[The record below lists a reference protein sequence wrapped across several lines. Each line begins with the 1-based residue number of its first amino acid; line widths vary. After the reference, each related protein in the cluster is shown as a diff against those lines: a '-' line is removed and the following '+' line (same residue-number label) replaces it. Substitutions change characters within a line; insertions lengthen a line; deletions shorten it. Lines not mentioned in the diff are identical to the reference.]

1 MREYDLEEI
10 LAEYAEDNIETA
22 LPEEEDI
29 LKEEEFTEPAAG
41 LPYAEETAL
50 PEENEAETARG
61 DDAEVPAESAEDPDA
76 QLTRVFRAPKPEK
89 TESRRVRRET
99 ESRREAAAQDEEA
112 EEPKKKRRKKP
123 KKESFGKKLG
133 FGMLSLIFM
142 VISLGVLAWT
152 LQNVHPDTS
161 KTTESSRSLGNTNL
175 VSRLDT
181 GLNNA
186 KANALSD
193 IAYIPKHYTIP
204 EGETVAP
211 RPQESGFGS
220 VTPENA
226 ATVMDVIQLA
236 RDSGLLEGQDVIFNP
251 NLNFE
256 PNTNIQY
263 YYDETILTIIWKE
276 LIDGNT
282 VTCCEVKV
290 ADASQFRRKL
300 VDDTFGSPRK
310 LFATSI
316 AASVNSVVGM
326 NADFYMFRDFGIVA
340 YQRQLWRMDEST
352 YTGQY
357 KKYNCV
363 ETCFVDANGDFHF
376 THLLEE
382 HSRSEIQD
390 FMASND
396 ILFSLSF
403 GPVLVEN
410 GELKSCDW
418 YPAGEPTRGDS
429 RAAIGQVDKLH
440 YFYLSVNHAPE
451 KAALWTVN
459 DMARAM
465 YDKGIPNAY
474 GLDGGQT
481 SEILFQGVPF
491 NHIDYDAERTV
502 SDILYFA
509 SAVPNREVTP

>member
-1 MREYDLEEI
+1 M
-10 LAEYAEDNIETA
+10 A
-22 LPEEEDI
+22 
-29 LKEEEFTEPAAG
+29 
-41 LPYAEETAL
+41 
-50 PEENEAETARG
+50 
-61 DDAEVPAESAEDPDA
+61 
-76 QLTRVFRAPKPEK
+76 
-89 TESRRVRRET
+89 
-99 ESRREAAAQDEEA
+99 
-112 EEPKKKRRKKP
+112 RRKR
-123 KKESFGKKLG
+123 ESTAKRVGYVF
-133 FGMLSLIFM
+133 LSLIFA
-142 VISLGVLAWT
+142 VIALLLLARLGISF
-152 LQNVHPDTS
+152 HPGTGPAAAAVRGSTDLGAQLDNSFSNS
-161 KTTESSRSLGNTNL
+161 KAEALG
-175 VSRLDT
+175 S
-181 GLNNA
+181 
-186 KANALSD
+186 
-193 IAYIPKHYTIP
+193 IATIKKHYVIP
-204 EGETVAP
+204 EDALAAP
-211 RPQESGFGS
+211 VPDPNGFG
-220 VTPENA
+220 
-226 ATVMDVIQLA
+226 TVSIAEADKVMAVIDKA
-236 RDSGLLEGQDVIFNP
+236 RKSGLLDGQEVLFNP
-251 NLNFE
+251 NADFYQDSF
-256 PNTNIQY
+256 IGY
-263 YYDETILTIIWKE
+263 YYDETILMIIWKE
-276 LIDGNT
+276 VINGNT
-282 VTCCEVKV
+282 CSCCEVKI
-290 ADASQFRRKL
+290 ADGSQIRRKIA
-300 VDDTFGSPRK
+300 DDTLGSP
-310 LFATSI
+310 I
-316 AASVNSVVGM
+316 QYYASDLARTVNPVVAM

-363 ETCFVDANGDFHF
+363 ETCFVDSNGDFHF

-390 FMASND
+390 FMATND

>member
-1 MREYDLEEI
+1 M
-10 LAEYAEDNIETA
+10 A
-22 LPEEEDI
+22 
-29 LKEEEFTEPAAG
+29 
-41 LPYAEETAL
+41 
-50 PEENEAETARG
+50 
-61 DDAEVPAESAEDPDA
+61 
-76 QLTRVFRAPKPEK
+76 
-89 TESRRVRRET
+89 
-99 ESRREAAAQDEEA
+99 
-112 EEPKKKRRKKP
+112 RRKR
-123 KKESFGKKLG
+123 ESTAKRVGYVF
-133 FGMLSLIFM
+133 LSLIFA
-142 VISLGVLAWT
+142 VITLLLLARLGMSF
-152 LQNVHPDTS
+152 HPGTGPAAAAGRGSTDLGAQLDNSFSNS
-161 KTTESSRSLGNTNL
+161 KAEALG
-175 VSRLDT
+175 S
-181 GLNNA
+181 
-186 KANALSD
+186 
-193 IAYIPKHYTIP
+193 IATIKKHYVIP
-204 EGETVAP
+204 EDALAAP
-211 RPQESGFGS
+211 VPDPNGFG
-220 VTPENA
+220 
-226 ATVMDVIQLA
+226 TVSIAEADKVMAVIDKA
-236 RDSGLLEGQDVIFNP
+236 RKSGLLDGQEVLFNP
-251 NLNFE
+251 NADFYQDSF
-256 PNTNIQY
+256 IGY
-263 YYDETILTIIWKE
+263 YYDETILMIIWKE
-276 LIDGNT
+276 VINGNT
-282 VTCCEVKV
+282 CSCCEVKI
-290 ADASQFRRKL
+290 ADGSQIRRKIA
-300 VDDTFGSPRK
+300 DDTLGSP
-310 LFATSI
+310 I
-316 AASVNSVVGM
+316 QYYASDLARTVNPVVAM
-326 NADFYMFRDFGIVA
+326 NADFYMFRDFGIVV

-390 FMASND
+390 FMATND

-509 SAVPNREVTP
+509 SAIPNREVTP

>member
-1 MREYDLEEI
+1 MTRR
-10 LAEYAEDNIETA
+10 
-22 LPEEEDI
+22 
-29 LKEEEFTEPAAG
+29 K
-41 LPYAEETAL
+41 
-50 PEENEAETARG
+50 R
-61 DDAEVPAESAEDPDA
+61 ESAAKRAGFVFVSLFFAVVCAFVLA
-76 QLTRVFRAPKPEK
+76 QLTLHWHPGVSGEVALNRTSTDLGARLSNSLSNSKADALSGITTIRKHYVIPEDALAAPAPNP
-89 TESRRVRRET
+89 
-99 ESRREAAAQDEEA
+99 D
-112 EEPKKKRRKKP
+112 
-123 KKESFGKKLG
+123 G
-133 FGMLSLIFM
+133 FGT
-142 VISLGVLAWT
+142 LAIDEADK
-152 LQNVHPDTS
+152 LLPII
-161 KTTESSRSLGNTNL
+161 E
-175 VSRLDT
+175 
-181 GLNNA
+181 
-186 KANALSD
+186 KA
-193 IAYIPKHYTIP
+193 
-204 EGETVAP
+204 
-211 RPQESGFGS
+211 R
-220 VTPENA
+220 
-226 ATVMDVIQLA
+226 
-236 RDSGLLEGQDVIFNP
+236 RSGLLDGQELIFDP
-251 NLNFE
+251 NVEFYHDSF
-256 PNTNIQY
+256 IGY
-263 YYDETILTIIWKE
+263 YYDETILMIIWKE
-276 LIDGNT
+276 VINGNT
-282 VTCCEVKV
+282 CSCCEVKI
-290 ADASQFRRKL
+290 ADGSQIRRKIA
-300 VDDTFGSPRK
+300 DDTLGSPVWYY
-310 LFATSI
+310 
-316 AASVNSVVGM
+316 ASDLARTVNPVVAM

-382 HSRSEIQD
+382 HSRNEIQD

>member
-1 MREYDLEEI
+1 M
-10 LAEYAEDNIETA
+10 A
-22 LPEEEDI
+22 
-29 LKEEEFTEPAAG
+29 
-41 LPYAEETAL
+41 
-50 PEENEAETARG
+50 
-61 DDAEVPAESAEDPDA
+61 
-76 QLTRVFRAPKPEK
+76 
-89 TESRRVRRET
+89 
-99 ESRREAAAQDEEA
+99 
-112 EEPKKKRRKKP
+112 RRKR
-123 KKESFGKKLG
+123 ESTAKRVGYVF
-133 FGMLSLIFM
+133 LSLIFA
-142 VISLGVLAWT
+142 VIALLLLARLGMSF
-152 LQNVHPDTS
+152 HPGTGPAAAAVRGSTDLGAQLDNSFSNS
-161 KTTESSRSLGNTNL
+161 KAEALG
-175 VSRLDT
+175 S
-181 GLNNA
+181 
-186 KANALSD
+186 
-193 IAYIPKHYTIP
+193 IATIKKHYVIP
-204 EGETVAP
+204 EDALAAPVPDPNGFVTVSIA
-211 RPQESGFGS
+211 E
-220 VTPENA
+220 A
-226 ATVMDVIQLA
+226 DKVMAVIDKA
-236 RDSGLLEGQDVIFNP
+236 RKSGLLDGQEVLFNP
-251 NLNFE
+251 NADFYQDSF
-256 PNTNIQY
+256 IGY
-263 YYDETILTIIWKE
+263 YYDETILMIIWKE
-276 LIDGNT
+276 VINGNT
-282 VTCCEVKV
+282 CSCCEVKI
-290 ADASQFRRKL
+290 ADGSQIRRKIA
-300 VDDTFGSPRK
+300 DDTLGSPVWYY
-310 LFATSI
+310 
-316 AASVNSVVGM
+316 ASDLARTVNPVVAM

-382 HSRSEIQD
+382 HSRNEIQD

-451 KAALWTVN
+451 KAALWTIN

>member
-29 LKEEEFTEPAAG
+29 LTEEEFTEPAAG
-41 LPYAEETAL
+41 LPYAEDDVSV
-50 PEENEAETARG
+50 EENDAQTARS
-61 DDAEVPAESAEDPDA
+61 DDAEPPAESAEDPDA
-76 QLTRVFRAPKPEK
+76 QLTRVFKAPKPEK
-89 TESRRVRRET
+89 TEGRRARRET
-99 ESRREAAAQDEEA
+99 ESRRETAVQDEEA

-161 KTTESSRSLGNTNL
+161 KTTESARSLGNTNL

-310 LFATSI
+310 LSQAGGRHLRFAEK
-316 AASVNSVVGM
+316 ALCHVDCG
-326 NADFYMFRDFGIVA
+326 
-340 YQRQLWRMDEST
+340 QRQFRRGHER
-352 YTGQY
+352 G
-357 KKYNCV
+357 
-363 ETCFVDANGDFHF
+363 
-376 THLLEE
+376 LL
-382 HSRSEIQD
+382 HVPR
-390 FMASND
+390 
-396 ILFSLSF
+396 LRH
-403 GPVLVEN
+403 
-410 GELKSCDW
+410 
-418 YPAGEPTRGDS
+418 RG
-429 RAAIGQVDKLH
+429 V
-440 YFYLSVNHAPE
+440 
-451 KAALWTVN
+451 
-459 DMARAM
+459 
-465 YDKGIPNAY
+465 
-474 GLDGGQT
+474 
-481 SEILFQGVPF
+481 
-491 NHIDYDAERTV
+491 
-502 SDILYFA
+502 
-509 SAVPNREVTP
+509 